1 MPCVYMTRLV
11 KEAVKGLE
19 GAVKYSKVITKTREG
34 ANRYQEIN
42 KQHKKRV
49 PIPSII
55 INGRLAFKTIP
66 GKEELVDFLNILTQ
80 KQ

>member
-19 GAVKYSKVITKTREG
+19 DAVKYTKVITKTREG
-34 ANRYQEIN
+34 AKRYQEIN
-42 KQHKKRV
+42 KQHKKLV
-49 PIPSII
+49 PVPSII

-66 GKEELVDFLNILTQ
+66 GEEELVDFLNIIIH